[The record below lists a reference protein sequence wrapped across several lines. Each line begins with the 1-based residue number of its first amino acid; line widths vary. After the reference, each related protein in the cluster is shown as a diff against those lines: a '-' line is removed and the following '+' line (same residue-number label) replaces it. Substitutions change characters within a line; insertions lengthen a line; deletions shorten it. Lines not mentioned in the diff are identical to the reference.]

1 MSEDRVALITG
12 GAGAIG
18 SCVAT
23 SLARIGVRVIAAD
36 LDEAVADV
44 PVGPGAD
51 AQPIAVMAVDV
62 TDEISVDRLFGR
74 IDREYARL
82 DMLVNCAGI
91 SPRVK
96 GRSPAVE
103 ETSLELWQQALAVN
117 LTGTFLTCRAAV
129 SRMRI
134 RRWGR
139 IVNLASMA
147 GRTVGRA
154 TSCYYAASKSGILGF
169 SRVLASEVGR
179 HGITVNCVAPS
190 RIKSPMTRTLE
201 DSSEIDR
208 QYIER
213 TPLGRIGEPQD
224 VAGAVC
230 YLLSD
235 EASFVTGTILD
246 VAGGFYMA

>member
-1 MSEDRVALITG
+1 MSDGRVALISG

-18 SCVAT
+18 SSVAVK
-23 SLARIGVRVIAAD
+23 LARTGVRVVIAD
-36 LDEAVADV
+36 LEQALAGVHVAEAKSLLCL
-44 PVGPGAD
+44 
-51 AQPIAVMAVDV
+51 DV
-62 TDEISVDRLFGR
+62 TDEASVKESFNH
-74 IDREYARL
+74 IDRAHGRL

-96 GRSPAVE
+96 GRSPGIE
-103 ETSLELWQQALAVN
+103 ETPLELWRHVLDVN

-129 SRMRI
+129 SRMRPNG
-134 RRWGR
+134 WGR
-139 IVNLASMA
+139 IVNIASMA
-147 GRTVGRA
+147 ARTVGRA
-154 TSCYYAASKSGILGF
+154 TSCYYAASKSGVLGF

-179 HGITVNCVAPS
+179 YGITVNCVAPS

-201 DSSEIDR
+201 DSAGIDR

-213 TPLGRIGEPQD
+213 TPLGRIGEPED

-235 EASFVTGTILD
+235 EASFVTGAILD
-246 VAGGFYMA
+246 VTGGFYMA